1 MSETRRNELFRSMAV
16 KTVMGVACI
25 VAGAFVVYLAVQ
37 MVAIFGEGMGVDDR
51 SRRLYANAHIAV
63 HVAGTISALLIATFW
78 AMGHRS
84 LACIAFVVMLLCGG
98 YGVLNMIG
106 FTSTNR
112 LAVSEHKTGLN
123 KATERQYQDAR
134 KAKQNEID
142 WLRNTIIHEESRVE
156 KRRLEASLAKKQ
168 KELETMQPPKPT
180 VDTVLADPQ
189 ATHFERLVGWTAENW
204 QLVLPIPVAFL
215 LYLAEAALFVFAA
228 YLLIGAIT
236 DARSFASIPASPR
249 DDEDDDAA
257 SGGSGGG
264 KKRIKLAYDADD
276 AARKP
281 AAKSAMSSASLEHTT
296 QRSAPDASV
305 PAVPVKMPEGE
316 LKAYLRSHASGMS
329 QRQIAA
335 ATGWSQPSVCRKSR
349 QVRRQEERVARKA
362 ARASNEATAMNG
374 YPGFGGR
381 MHSPASI

>member
-1 MSETRRNELFRSMAV
+1 MSETRKNDLFRGIAIKS
-16 KTVMGVACI
+16 VMGVACMI
-25 VAGAFVVYLAVQ
+25 AGAFVVYLAIQ

-51 SRRLYANAHIAV
+51 SRKLYANAHIAV

-78 AMGHRS
+78 AMRHRS
-84 LACIAFVVMLLCGG
+84 LACIAFAVMLLCGG

-112 LAVSEHKTGLN
+112 LAVSEQRAGVS
-123 KATERQYQDAR
+123 KAIERQYREAR
-134 KAKQNEID
+134 KAKENEIE
-142 WLRNTIIHEESRVE
+142 WLRNTIINEDSRAE

-168 KELETMQPPKPT
+168 KELEAMQPPKPT

-228 YLLIGAIT
+228 HLLIGAMT
-236 DARSFASIPASPR
+236 DARALASSPASS
-249 DDEDDDAA
+249 DDDAA

-264 KKRIKLAYDADD
+264 KKRIRLVSDAE
-276 AARKP
+276 KVP
-281 AAKSAMSSASLEHTT
+281 AKSAMQAASAEYST
-296 QRSAPDASV
+296 QRSAPAASV
-305 PAVPVKMPEGE
+305 PAVPVKMPEPE
-316 LKAYLRSHASGMS
+316 LQAYLRSHASGMS

-335 ATGWSQPSVCRKSR
+335 ATGWSQPSVSRKSR
-349 QVRRQEERVARKA
+349 QVRRQEERLARKA
-362 ARASNEATAMNG
+362 ARQEAASNRMVGG
-374 YPGFGGR
+374 YAGMHHAPGN
-381 MHSPASI
+381 A